1 MTDGKEGENAMETSV
16 LISLIAVILSALG
29 FLLNSR
35 KETRQDAAGA
45 ARLEAKLDSISSGV
59 EDIRVETRTTRSRVD
74 VLAERVSA
82 VESSVK
88 SAHHRLDQLHAHPP
102 D

>member
-1 MTDGKEGENAMETSV
+1 MDLKD
-16 LISLIAVILSALG
+16 ILSAVAVLLSLAAL
-29 FLLNSR
+29 LLNSR
-35 KETRQDAAGA
+35 KETRQDAAGT

-59 EDIRVETRTTRSRVD
+59 EDIRVETRTMRSRVD
-74 VLAERVSA
+74 GLAERVSA

-88 SAHHRLDQLHAHPP
+88 SAHHRLDQLQAHPP